1 MPLPE
6 YRVPLKRPPLRFEAY
21 DVLLD
26 AIIRGELAPG
36 EQIRDTDVAARLG
49 LSRTPVREAISR
61 LVDVGL
67 AESKPGVY
75 TRITIL
81 DRRDVLATLK
91 VLRALDDIAVR
102 DGVPAMTPDH
112 LERLREANENF
123 AKAVRGTDVMQAIVT
138 DDLFHAIIVEAAENP
153 VVARLIEQLH
163 PQIHRILF
171 RKFSSL
177 LGSRETV
184 DHHEQLIALCAA
196 GDADAAAALSAEHW
210 SHLGV
215 LIDDLFESDHLVR

>member
-1 MPLPE
+1 MV
-6 YRVPLKRPPLRFEAY
+6 RVAGLF
-21 DVLLD
+21 DQLD
-26 AIIRGELAPG
+26 AGIDARGPDGLAPG